1 MPPTNSPASSSRWSQ
16 LKALDLNSSRVRA
29 RALVLVP
36 VLFGLYSLLLGAD
49 ANWDLFNYHLYNPFA
64 WINGKLSIDFAPA
77 GMQSFF
83 NPMLDVGVYWLNTH
97 LPSRVVGFAM
107 GALHGL
113 VFVLLF
119 HIARFAVPQRAPED
133 ANRVPLLL
141 ALAGALSPSFLTG
154 IGNSMGDDTTALLIL
169 ASLLLL
175 LANWESL
182 SSVRLRGWLV
192 VAACGFVCGLGVGLK
207 LTNAIFAVALCVA
220 LLAYPA
226 SAAVRVRLAFVFGV
240 GSLAGFAVTGGY
252 WLFYMWRLFGNP
264 FFPLFAK
271 WFPNSLTVPLNG
283 DLRWLPRN
291 LLETVLWPFLIA
303 ADPRR
308 VGESPVRQIV
318 WPLVYAL
325 FWIWVAACAIARF
338 RGRGM
343 ARLDARSRFVIVFV
357 ALGYVLWMKGFSIY
371 RYVVAIE
378 VLTPIVTFVLLQRL
392 LDDRLARRVAAWI
405 IGGAVAVTVLGGV
418 RTWGHEGW
426 ADPLYHAELPAL
438 AEPARTTAI
447 IYSETTA
454 WAWLATRFPVDVAF
468 TQIDSSFPRG
478 PAFDERVREMVRSR
492 GGPAFALIDGSY
504 NWRAD
509 SMVRTNAI
517 LDSVGLTSGAG
528 GCGALRWTVDRLR
541 LRASYRDDPAGP
553 KRCHLGLR
561 ADDVRDSDAENRS
574 LADRAALAFGRYG
587 FVLDTASCARY
598 RAGIGKGVT
607 VYQWCRVSL
616 R

>member
-1 MPPTNSPASSSRWSQ
+1 
-16 LKALDLNSSRVRA
+16 
-29 RALVLVP
+29 
-36 VLFGLYSLLLGAD
+36 
-49 ANWDLFNYHLYNPFA
+49 
-64 WINGKLSIDFAPA
+64 
-77 GMQSFF
+77 
-83 NPMLDVGVYWLNTH
+83 
-97 LPSRVVGFAM
+97 
-107 GALHGL
+107 
-113 VFVLLF
+113 
-119 HIARFAVPQRAPED
+119 
-133 ANRVPLLL
+133 
-141 ALAGALSPSFLTG
+141 
-154 IGNSMGDDTTALLIL
+154 
-169 ASLLLL
+169 
-175 LANWESL
+175 
-182 SSVRLRGWLV
+182 
-192 VAACGFVCGLGVGLK
+192 
-207 LTNAIFAVALCVA
+207 
-220 LLAYPA
+220 
-226 SAAVRVRLAFVFGV
+226 
-240 GSLAGFAVTGGY
+240 
-252 WLFYMWRLFGNP
+252 
-264 FFPLFAK
+264 
-271 WFPNSLTVPLNG
+271 
-283 DLRWLPRN
+283 
-291 LLETVLWPFLIA
+291 
-303 ADPRR
+303 
-308 VGESPVRQIV
+308 
-318 WPLVYAL
+318 
-325 FWIWVAACAIARF
+325 
-338 RGRGM
+338 
-343 ARLDARSRFVIVFV
+343 
-357 ALGYVLWMKGFSIY
+357 
-371 RYVVAIE
+371 
-378 VLTPIVTFVLLQRL
+378 VLLQRL

-587 FVLDTASCARY
+587 FVLDTASCTRY